1 WMQSQDKTTTST
13 KRDELTKAI
22 KSGLFGTNAIPQN
35 AITYANLNV
44 VATVKPYSENGVG
57 YEITI
62 TNNEKADETNEVLKS
77 TELSFETVKLPK
89 FYIPVKA

>member
-1 WMQSQDKTTTST
+1 
-13 KRDELTKAI
+13 TKAI

-44 VATVKPYSENGVG
+44 VATVNPYSENGVG

-77 TELSFETVKLPK
+77 TDLAFETVKLPK
-89 FYIPVKA
+89 VYIPVKAGETLTAGDYKAGT

>member
-1 WMQSQDKTTTST
+1 MQSQDKTTTST

-22 KSGLFGTNAIPQN
+22 KTGLFGTSAIPQN

-77 TELSFETVKLPK
+77 TELSLKQ
-89 FYIPVKA
+89 